1 MTIFHGGCVTCESQI
16 IYGQSRCNGCQ
27 YFGANWDLP
36 DLSYRDGDPFYNFV
50 APSSTF
56 DFYTYQM
63 FLDVARP
70 EELEGDYCSFDTYDK
85 LGVTPE

>member
-1 MTIFHGGCVTCESQI
+1 
-16 IYGQSRCNGCQ
+16 
-27 YFGANWDLP
+27 
-36 DLSYRDGDPFYNFV
+36 
-50 APSSTF
+50 
-56 DFYTYQM
+56 M